1 MYPCWEER
9 GFQKQNPGRSWLFP
23 FSVDAM
29 INIQNCGARVPRSLS
44 NYFSNPTWL
53 PSRSLLFPTAPA
65 TAMCPIHSEDSDN
78 GQHDAGWI
86 PLTANFRN
94 VSDLC
99 LLEAI
104 MGPFYPNF
112 VSQ

>member
-1 MYPCWEER
+1 
-9 GFQKQNPGRSWLFP
+9 
-23 FSVDAM
+23 
-29 INIQNCGARVPRSLS
+29 
-44 NYFSNPTWL
+44 
-53 PSRSLLFPTAPA
+53 
-65 TAMCPIHSEDSDN
+65 MCPIHSEDGDN